1 MRNEG
6 RVGFTASAAISTT
19 DGTASRRCMSYY
31 SFIPFT
37 CLLCALQKQL
47 TMLK

>member
-6 RVGFTASAAISTT
+6 RVDLTVRAAIFTT

-31 SFIPFT
+31 SIIPFT